1 MVKAHAER
9 EENRIAVSL
18 EIGGTALEIHR
29 EFSAIVQAFTQAMLN
44 RVDEGREQDLII
56 ILGKDLLQAT
66 SEAYESY
73 LDLKK
78 QQEVGDG

>member
-1 MVKAHAER
+1 MVKAEA
-9 EENRIAVSL
+9 NRLSDHIGVSL
-18 EIGGTALEIHR
+18 EIGGTVIEIHK

-56 ILGKDLLQAT
+56 ILGKDILSAT
-66 SEAYESY
+66 ADAYESY

-78 QQEVGDG
+78 QQEVDDG